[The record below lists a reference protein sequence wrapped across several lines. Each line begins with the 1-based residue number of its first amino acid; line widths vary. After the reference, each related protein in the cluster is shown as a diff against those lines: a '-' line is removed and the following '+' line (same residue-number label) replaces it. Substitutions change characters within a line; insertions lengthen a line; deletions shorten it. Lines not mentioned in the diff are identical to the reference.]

1 LNILEIKDV
10 TVKYDALAAVD
21 NVSFNVKQGDFLG
34 IIGPNGAGKTTLF
47 KSILGFMKFEG
58 EIKLFNYYPST
69 EYRLLLP
76 LIGYIPQKMSIEKNF
91 PATVND
97 IISMGIIPEKRIT
110 KANNLIKNKKYMIRE
125 NKSQNPESR
134 ISEML
139 ELTGLES
146 MADKLF
152 NELSG
157 GEQQRAFVAKTLIN
171 YPNLLILDEP
181 VNGFDMD
188 AQNKFYEIL
197 TKINK
202 KNNTTI
208 ILASHDLNVI
218 SKLTNKVAC
227 MNRTLF
233 FHGNK
238 DEFFSNSELLETYS
252 ESAMQM
258 HLKHHT

>member
-1 LNILEIKDV
+1 MNILEIKDV
-10 TVKYDALAAVD
+10 TVKYDAIAAVD

-34 IIGPNGAGKTTLF
+34 IVGPNGAGKTTLF
-47 KSILGFMKFEG
+47 RSILGLMKFEG
-58 EIKLFNYYPST
+58 EIKLFNYYPGN

-91 PATVND
+91 PATVSD
-97 IISMGIIPEKRIT
+97 IISMGVIPEKRIT
-110 KANNLIKNKKYMIRE
+110 KANNLLRNKKYIVRE
-125 NKSQNPESR
+125 NKSKNLELR

-139 ELTGLES
+139 ELTGLEL

-157 GEQQRAFVAKTLIN
+157 GEQQRAFVAKTLVN

-181 VNGFDMD
+181 VNGLDMD

-202 KNNTTI
+202 KHNTTI
-208 ILASHDLNVI
+208 ILASHDLDVI

-227 MNRTLF
+227 MDRTLF

-238 DEFFSNSELLETYS
+238 DEFFSNSELLATYS